1 MDKNC
6 TLSPERRDKN
16 PTQVRGDSNIGKRV
30 PVLTK
35 KIESSR
41 EYRRLKLQED
51 FLEKDLASTIKRM
64 KIDTDM
70 IHEITEYR
78 IKTLDE
84 RQPSLQKL
92 EWTTLGILNELKSVK
107 LMLQQTDP
115 SAIRNLDI
123 SDFRLRLMRLSNQI
137 EVLKDVE
144 KSLAKLGEEESALD
158 SDQRAFDRILST
170 GNTNRAP
177 KRTGE
182 RKCPTRTGVNDQ
194 FIELVARTGHTQG
207 WSEDDHSEFLKVRR
221 KCDSVTNLV
230 TEMRA
235 RRVHLTNEQ
244 VINHEAW
251 YKLYTELRLK
261 RKKDIAEWRSR
272 RQDLKPK
279 ANGETEGNESSSFS
293 HGCAPAGGKESIPR
307 CRSADTKASVAE
319 KKQKIDAWRAE
330 RARKAAVNDEQ
341 KKRLEIEKADKERRR
356 RQALRNEAKT
366 KLKEFDDRETA
377 RKSRSD
383 PNLQRKEIRT
393 HVRSESLKLLKSFRE
408 QDEKFIRKRLS
419 SLKTWRQSSANSVAP
434 DSRPL
439 KSNVSSVTTLFLP
452 TKAWEQR
459 CKLEQKADES
469 FGKVNYIKDI
479 QKLSVGTND

>member
-6 TLSPERRDKN
+6 ILSTERCDKKSS
-16 PTQVRGDSNIGKRV
+16 QVRGEPNIGNRV
-30 PVLTK
+30 SMLTK
-35 KIESSR
+35 KTECLR

-70 IHEITEYR
+70 IHEITENR

-84 RQPSLQKL
+84 RQPSLQRL
-92 EWTTLGILNELKSVK
+92 ECTTLGILNELKSVK

-115 SAIRNLDI
+115 SAIRNLDV

-137 EVLKDVE
+137 EVLKGVE
-144 KSLAKLGEEESALD
+144 QSLAKLGEEESMLD
-158 SDQRAFDRILST
+158 SDQRAFDRIIFA
-170 GNTNRAP
+170 GNTNGAP
-177 KRTGE
+177 KQSGE
-182 RKCPTRTGVNDQ
+182 RKCQTRSGVNDR

-207 WSEDDHSEFLKVRR
+207 WSEDDHSVFLKVRR
-221 KCDSVTNLV
+221 KCESVPNLV
-230 TEMRA
+230 TEMRT

-279 ANGETEGNESSSFS
+279 ANGETERKESSSFPY
-293 HGCAPAGGKESIPR
+293 GCAPMDEKESIPR
-307 CRSADTKASVAE
+307 CRKLDTRASIAE
-319 KKQKIDAWRAE
+319 KKQKIEAWRAE
-330 RARKAAVNDEQ
+330 RSRKAAMDDEQ
-341 KKRLEIEKADKERRR
+341 KKRLEIEKAEKERRR

-366 KLKEFDDRETA
+366 KLQEFNGREIA

-383 PNLQRKEIRT
+383 PNLQRNESRT
-393 HVRSESLKLLKSFRE
+393 YVRSDSLKLLKSFRE

-419 SLKTWRQSSANSVAP
+419 YLKASKKSTANPVAT

-439 KSNVSSVTTLFLP
+439 KSSVSSMATLFLP
-452 TKAWEQR
+452 TKVWEQR
-459 CKLEQKADES
+459 CKLEQKTDES
-469 FGKVNYIKDI
+469 FGKINYIKDI
-479 QKLSVGTND
+479 QKLGPPR